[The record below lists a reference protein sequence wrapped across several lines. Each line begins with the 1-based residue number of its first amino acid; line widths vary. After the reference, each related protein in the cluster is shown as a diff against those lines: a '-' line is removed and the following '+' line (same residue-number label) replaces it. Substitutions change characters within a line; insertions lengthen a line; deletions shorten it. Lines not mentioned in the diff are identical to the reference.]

1 MYHQIHNTMFIL
13 KIRNS
18 DITIIA
24 SNESKKLK
32 INCNKFERT
41 NTVLG
46 VYRFKNSENCTINN
60 QTFDNIKRY
69 SRELIFENINLK
81 IKEYQISNKTI
92 ELEQIIFEVIR
103 IPSSRITFLLLL
115 HMLSHLFPYLLRH

>member
-1 MYHQIHNTMFIL
+1 MNCLLQKNVL

-24 SNESKKLK
+24 SDESKKLK

-41 NTVLG
+41 NIVLG

-69 SRELIFENINLK
+69 SKELIFKNINLK
-81 IKEYQISNKTI
+81 IKEYQISNKTM
-92 ELEQIIFEVIR
+92 ELEQIRAQEILINE
-103 IPSSRITFLLLL
+103 IPLIQNID
-115 HMLSHLFPYLLRH
+115 YDNDK